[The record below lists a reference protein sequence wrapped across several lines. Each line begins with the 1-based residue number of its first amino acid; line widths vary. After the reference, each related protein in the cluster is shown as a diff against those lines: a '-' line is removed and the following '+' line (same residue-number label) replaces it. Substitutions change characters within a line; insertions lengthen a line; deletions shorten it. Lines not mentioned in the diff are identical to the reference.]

1 MWTFLATGSSLT
13 SYTVPVASEGD
24 NTIVTQQEMAAP
36 NCNIWSVVFFGYYA
50 IPNNPICRYF
60 HFSVVIFKFLI
71 SALTFSNTVLIF
83 KTVNLLHTL
92 NVHTHAHAQNSIL
105 CAVQLSNTYLKYL
118 LHCIRSQ
125 GGTVLRCTQ
134 LLVSKGLWFRDDSK
148 NKWKTVAFNKFQ
160 RSSDNSDKILQK
172 R

>member
-1 MWTFLATGSSLT
+1 
-13 SYTVPVASEGD
+13 
-24 NTIVTQQEMAAP
+24 MAAP
-36 NCNIWSVVFFGYYA
+36 NCNIWSVIFLGYYT

-60 HFSVVIFKFLI
+60 HFSVVIFKFFT

-83 KTVNLLHTL
+83 KIVNLQHGL
-92 NVHTHAHAQNSIL
+92 NMHAHTHAHAQNSIL

-125 GGTVLRCTQ
+125 GDTVLHCTQ
-134 LLVSKGLWFRDDSK
+134 LLVSRVYDSEMIV
-148 NKWKTVAFNKFQ
+148 KTNGRLAFNKFQ
-160 RSSDNSDKILQK
+160 RSSDNSGKILQK